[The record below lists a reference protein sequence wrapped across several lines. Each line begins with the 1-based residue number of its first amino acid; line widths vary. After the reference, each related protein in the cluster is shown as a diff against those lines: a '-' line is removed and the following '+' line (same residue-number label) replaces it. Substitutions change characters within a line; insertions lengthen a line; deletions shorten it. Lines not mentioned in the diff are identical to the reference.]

1 MEHKKRALHTLR
13 LAPFWPGLILASLFV
28 TGCAPEPT
36 PEKLPPL
43 VPAISI
49 ADEKAFTERA
59 YPGRAKA
66 GQEINMSFR
75 VSGTLIEL
83 PVNIGDEIK
92 EGDVVAR
99 IDPQDYLNAL
109 GTATGQLQAAQARAK
124 KAAADYNRIHN
135 VYKEDPGATSEA
147 ALDLAR
153 SVRDSSR
160 ASANSLT
167 SAVKAA
173 QDKVNYTTL
182 MAPFSG
188 VVVETYVENYET
200 VIAKQPILRLL
211 DPTSIEFVISVPEN
225 VINYS
230 PYVKDVNVT
239 FDALPGKEIPATI
252 KEIGKEAS
260 RATRTYPVT
269 LVMEQPEDAE
279 ILPGM
284 AGSARITGQ
293 LPDDAREAGVP
304 VPATAVFGGDDPSKS
319 YVWIIDETTKTLEKR
334 EVETGRLTRYGVLV
348 RSGLNPGDWV
358 VSKGVHSVAEG
369 QQIRIMESSG
379 KGLAQ

>member
-1 MEHKKRALHTLR
+1 
-13 LAPFWPGLILASLFV
+13 
-28 TGCAPEPT
+28 
-36 PEKLPPL
+36 
-43 VPAISI
+43 
-49 ADEKAFTERA
+49 
-59 YPGRAKA
+59 
-66 GQEINMSFR
+66 
-75 VSGTLIEL
+75 
-83 PVNIGDEIK
+83 
-92 EGDVVAR
+92 
-99 IDPQDYLNAL
+99 
-109 GTATGQLQAAQARAK
+109 
-124 KAAADYNRIHN
+124 
-135 VYKEDPGATSEA
+135 
-147 ALDLAR
+147 
-153 SVRDSSR
+153 
-160 ASANSLT
+160 
-167 SAVKAA
+167 
-173 QDKVNYTTL
+173 
-182 MAPFSG
+182 
-188 VVVETYVENYET
+188 
-200 VIAKQPILRLL
+200 LL